1 MVSTLLCR
9 ESCAERTLVW
19 ASIQKWL
26 TLSAGCA
33 CLRVSIDGNATGR
46 SLPHPEAINAT
57 QWGPVVDGTL
67 LSAAPVEL
75 LRRGPLP
82 MPTVPVLLGSNADE
96 GSTFLND
103 DYRSAQE
110 LAAFCNHTFG
120 AR

>member
-1 MVSTLLCR
+1 
-9 ESCAERTLVW
+9 
-19 ASIQKWL
+19 
-26 TLSAGCA
+26 
-33 CLRVSIDGNATGR
+33 
-46 SLPHPEAINAT
+46 
-57 QWGPVVDGTL
+57 
-67 LSAAPVEL
+67 
-75 LRRGPLP
+75 